1 MLYLLVL
8 MLLLSIAMLKKPVL
22 TNIKEYPLPFV
33 IFTIL
38 SLLVS
43 TKTDIGPLEFVLSFC
58 VLWVLF
64 VLSYSFGYY
73 VGLLYE
79 RLNKKLKAHNS
90 ATIAVFEWLKN
101 EQGVLVLILIITI
114 YFTM

>member
-1 MLYLLVL
+1 MFNLCLALLFL
-8 MLLLSIAMLKKPVL
+8 SLLLLMKPVL

-73 VGLLYE
+73 VGHLYE
-79 RLNKKLKAHNS
+79 RLNDKLKAHNS
-90 ATIAVFEWLKN
+90 VTIAVFEWIKN
-101 EQGVLVLILIITI
+101 EQVILVLIGIITA